1 MGGEGVTHVHTTL
14 GSDGVRSGRE
24 KLGDTSS
31 LESTLGCGKESIDYQ
46 HGGII
51 VVNVGC
57 R

>member
-1 MGGEGVTHVHTTL
+1 MGGKGVTHVHTTL

-46 HGGII
+46 HDGII
-51 VVNVGC
+51 VVKVVC